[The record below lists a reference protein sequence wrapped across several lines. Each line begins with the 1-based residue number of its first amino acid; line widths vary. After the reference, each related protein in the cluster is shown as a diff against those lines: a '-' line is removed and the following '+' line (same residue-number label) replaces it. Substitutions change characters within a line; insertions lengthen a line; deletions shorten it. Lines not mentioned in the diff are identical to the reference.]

1 MTNASGGA
9 VIALA
14 RQAERRLVETLR
26 DAGATSADTAIAID
40 ARRLIGVQ
48 ALKRLQRAG
57 AIVSAGHGRFWLDE
71 TALAGVKATRR
82 GKSAWIV
89 GVILLL
95 AVVAGALLA
104 VRARAETPMDT
115 VRPSATSTAR

>member
-26 DAGATSADTAIAID
+26 DAGATSVDAAISID
-40 ARRLIGVQ
+40 ARRLVGVQ
-48 ALKRLQRAG
+48 ALKRLQARGVIFA
-57 AIVSAGHGRFWLDE
+57 AGHGRFWLDE
-71 TALAGVKATRR
+71 TALTGLKATRSS
-82 GKSAWIV
+82 KSAWIV
-89 GVILLL
+89 GVMLVL

-104 VRARAETPMDT
+104 VRARAETPMDAG
-115 VRPSATSTAR
+115 RPAATSIAR